1 MFVYVS
7 VCELIFVII
16 LVSIY
21 RYKTL
26 SFSVVLL
33 NKNVTSIYGIF
44 KLFLLHISFVTGILW
59 WIS

>member
-1 MFVYVS
+1 MSCLYVS

-33 NKNVTSIYGIF
+33 NKNVTSIYGF
-44 KLFLLHISFVTGILW
+44 
-59 WIS
+59 